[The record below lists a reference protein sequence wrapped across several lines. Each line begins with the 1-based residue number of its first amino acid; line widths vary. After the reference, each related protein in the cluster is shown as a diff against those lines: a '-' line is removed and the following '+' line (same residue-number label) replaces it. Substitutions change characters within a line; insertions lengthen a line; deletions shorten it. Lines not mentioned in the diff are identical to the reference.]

1 MKISPASEPKL
12 KMKMIRLELRMEA
25 IFQKTKE
32 IIAKIA
38 ISPIFISFMVFLLA
52 IFVVYRLTVSKVE
65 SAYDEEF
72 IRDVL
77 VEAHGMLFD
86 ILIIGTFIF
95 ALQKLAEKRL
105 EKKRNIQRWQEEI
118 DDFRGW
124 KSEEAK
130 FRILGNIKRL
140 IRNGITDIN
149 LTDSF
154 LKNADLLGVNLK
166 GADFEGANL
175 EGTNLGRAN
184 LEEACLLGA
193 NLEEACLRVANLK
206 RADLLGANLKETDLR
221 RANLMGADLS
231 RAHLKG
237 AYLRETYLK
246 GADFWKA
253 HLEGAYLLDANL
265 EEANLEGAHLE
276 RTEKLTIEQLSQ
288 VKTLYQAELDP
299 ELEKQIKKKYPHLLE
314 KPKEDKD
321 KRKPDFPDLLDLKRR

>member
-1 MKISPASEPKL
+1 
-12 KMKMIRLELRMEA
+12 
-25 IFQKTKE
+25 
-32 IIAKIA
+32 
-38 ISPIFISFMVFLLA
+38 MVFLLA
-52 IFVVYRLTVSKVE
+52 TFVVYRLTITKVDLAYSK
-65 SAYDEEF
+65 EF

-86 ILIIGTFIF
+86 ILIIGTLIF
-95 ALQKLAEKRL
+95 ALHKLVESRREKN
-105 EKKRNIQRWQEEI
+105 RNIERWKEEI
-118 DDFRGW
+118 DDLRNW
-124 KSEEAK
+124 PAEEAK
-130 FRILGNIKRL
+130 FRIVGNIKRL

-154 LKNADLLGVNLK
+154 LKNADLLGANLK

-193 NLEEACLRVANLK
+193 NLEEAYLRVANLK

-221 RANLMGADLS
+221 RANLMGANLR
-231 RAHLKG
+231 RANLKG
-237 AYLRETYLK
+237 AYLRETHLK

-265 EEANLEGAHLE
+265 EEANLEGTHLK

-321 KRKPDFPDLLDLKRR
+321 KRKPDFSDLLDLKRR